1 MVSSYKVARGLA
13 VAYGLIALIGGL
25 IGFLKAGSM
34 ASLIA
39 GGGSGVVLII
49 AGLLIGS
56 KPKVGLILSLI
67 VALALLGRF
76 VSGALKS
83 GPTAIA
89 LVMIIGGLAVLIG
102 SGRALAA
109 KPA

>member
-1 MVSSYKVARGLA
+1 MASSYKLARGLA
-13 VAYGLIALIGGL
+13 VAYGLVALIGGL
-25 IGFLKAGSM
+25 IGFLKAGSL

-39 GGGSGVVLII
+39 GGGSGVVLIV

-56 KPKVGLILSLI
+56 KPKAGLILSLV
-67 VALALLGRF
+67 VAVALLGRF

-83 GPTAIA
+83 GATPVAV
-89 LVMIIGGLAVLIG
+89 VMIIGGLAVLIA

-109 KPA
+109 KST